1 MGVCT
6 VLLALLSYNVICKVF
21 RLKNVH
27 TRGVIIGNCAV
38 DINLKG
44 TVMSTMINQV
54 DTRSDNLVAFR
65 SIIGRT
71 KMTVGNLAKRLN

>member
-27 TRGVIIGNCAV
+27 TRGVIDNCAV
-38 DINLKG
+38 GINLKG